1 MTCQKTLSDIE
12 FPYYHTFSMFVRL
25 EIATVLLWVVAVSA
39 VHLEIETPLMRR
51 LKASPMFWLHIPKCG
66 TSFANTVMH
75 MPNVCPGLGENLSID
90 DEQFGKCFE
99 HTLQKNCLRWCDQS
113 LIHCNWPIQSHQ
125 FLSDEKYEE
134 YKGKFVA
141 LLRQPEQR
149 LLSAY
154 NDDGD
159 LFRAEPFIS
168 ICAENRTPERILS
181 LDEFKS
187 KWAHWATGQIVGHLP
202 ATLADVPVALQRLRE
217 GFAFVGLQEEW
228 DLSVCLF
235 HTKFGGPCRNLEFLD
250 TRPSDRA
257 TGNTSEYDTSILDG
271 WVDEIDGPVYTEA
284 QRLFYDDL
292 KRYGVSH
299 ETCQACYQEANV
311 A

>member
-1 MTCQKTLSDIE
+1 
-12 FPYYHTFSMFVRL
+12 MFVWL

-39 VHLEIETPLMRR
+39 VWDAAEVPEMALLQRHLEIETPLMRR

-66 TSFANTVMH
+66 TSSANTVMH
-75 MPNVCPGLGENLSID
+75 MPNMCPGLGENLSIG

-99 HTLQKNCLRWCDQS
+99 NTLQKNCLRWCDQR

-149 LLSAY
+149 LLSSY

-187 KWAHWATGQIVGHLP
+187 KCAHWATGQIVGHLP

-257 TGNTSEYDTSILDG
+257 TGNTSEYDTSILNG

>member
-1 MTCQKTLSDIE
+1 MIRCFQ
-12 FPYYHTFSMFVRL
+12 
-25 EIATVLLWVVAVSA
+25 
-39 VHLEIETPLMRR
+39 
-51 LKASPMFWLHIPKCG
+51 G
-66 TSFANTVMH
+66 
-75 MPNVCPGLGENLSID
+75 ID

-99 HTLQKNCLRWCDQS
+99 RTLQKNCLQWCDQS

-154 NDDGD
+154 TDDGD
-159 LFRAEPFIS
+159 LFRAEPYIS

>member
-1 MTCQKTLSDIE
+1 MQYIICQ
-12 FPYYHTFSMFVRL
+12 R
-25 EIATVLLWVVAVSA
+25 
-39 VHLEIETPLMRR
+39 
-51 LKASPMFWLHIPKCG
+51 C
-66 TSFANTVMH
+66 
-75 MPNVCPGLGENLSID
+75 ID

-99 HTLQKNCLRWCDQS
+99 HTLQVNCLRWCDQR
-113 LIHCNWPIQSHQ
+113 LIHCNWPIRSHQ
-125 FLSDEKYEE
+125 FVSDEMYEE
-134 YKGKFVA
+134 SKGKFVA

-154 NDDGD
+154 NDDSD
-159 LFRAEPFIS
+159 LLRAEPFIS
-168 ICAENRTPERILS
+168 ACATNRTPERILS

-187 KWAHWATGQIVGHLP
+187 KYAHWATGQIVGHLP

-228 DLSVCLF
+228 ELSICLF

-250 TRPSDRA
+250 TRPTDRTA
-257 TGNTSEYDTSILDG
+257 GNRSEYDTSILDG
-271 WVDEIDGPVYTEA
+271 WVDEIDGPVYAEA
-284 QRLFYDDL
+284 QHLFYDDL

>member
-1 MTCQKTLSDIE
+1 M
-12 FPYYHTFSMFVRL
+12 
-25 EIATVLLWVVAVSA
+25 
-39 VHLEIETPLMRR
+39 
-51 LKASPMFWLHIPKCG
+51 
-66 TSFANTVMH
+66 
-75 MPNVCPGLGENLSID
+75 
-90 DEQFGKCFE
+90 
-99 HTLQKNCLRWCDQS
+99 QKNCLRWCDQS

-154 NDDGD
+154 NDDYD
-159 LFRAEPFIS
+159 LFRAEPFMS
-168 ICAENRTPERILS
+168 PCENRTPERILS

-187 KWAHWATGQIVGHLP
+187 KLAHWETGQIVGHLP

-250 TRPSDRA
+250 TRPTDRA
-257 TGNTSEYDTSILDG
+257 TGNTREYDTSILDG

-284 QRLFYDDL
+284 QSLFYDDL

-311 A
+311 AWHSWNLSTVPWKILWWVGTSEDTRASKAVWFRIDSWFQSCVFSYL